1 MQKFSANK
9 LERELISE
17 ADLGVECMLL
27 KIYYVVDRICFLGNT
42 EIITAVNLF
51 Q

>member
-1 MQKFSANK
+1 MFSAIK
-9 LERELISE
+9 IGSELISE

-27 KIYYVVDRICFLGNT
+27 KICNMVDRICFLGKT
-42 EIITAVNLF
+42 KIITAVNLF